1 METGALRDEAL
12 LLVAGDPVCGV
23 EVRAIQYTTLGAQGE
38 RTQASGA
45 LMLPA
50 GGTPGCSGDRPL
62 VLYAHATNPAKSYN
76 LAAFGDSNNP
86 AANESLLLAAMFA
99 ARGYIVV
106 APNYAGHDSSTLPY
120 HPFLHA
126 QQQSGE
132 MRDALTAARTAMS
145 TFASGVR
152 AGSKLFLAG
161 YSQGG
166 HVALA
171 TQRALQQAGERVT
184 ASVPMS
190 GPYLVSRQLDDIFA
204 GQVSFGSTL
213 FTSMLATGYQR
224 AYGDLYAHPSQL
236 FGSPWA
242 NGIDTLFPGAT
253 ARQLVD
259 RGQVPELA
267 VFSSTPPTAP
277 AGSGLQATL
286 NAMTPATNTGTGLDA
301 VFARGFGSA
310 PLFTNAARLTYL
322 QDLLA
327 RPSAPAHP
335 LRVAARANDLPDD
348 WTPSAPVLLCG
359 GAEDATVAWRTHTLG
374 LAARWAQLPPG
385 RVNILDVDAQPT
397 VLPDPFVAERL
408 GFATIKEATVGL
420 ARLEG
425 KDPDWEVARNYHAAV
440 LPFCASAA
448 RRFFDA
454 F

>member
-1 METGALRDEAL
+1 ML
-12 LLVAGDPVCGV
+12 
-23 EVRAIQYTTLGAQGE
+23 YTTLGALGE

-50 GGTPGCSGDRPL
+50 GGAPGCSGDRPL
-62 VLYAHATNPAKSYN
+62 VLYARATNPAARYN
-76 LAAFGDSNNP
+76 LAALGDSGNP

-106 APNYAGHDSSTLPY
+106 APNYAGYDSSTLPY

-126 QQQSGE
+126 TQQSGE
-132 MRDALTAARTAMS
+132 MRDALAAARS
-145 TFASGVR
+145 GLPTFASGVR

-190 GPYLVSRQLDDIFA
+190 GPYLVSRQLDDTFA

-213 FTSMLATGYQR
+213 FASLLATSYQR
-224 AYGDLYAHPSQL
+224 IYGNLYPHPSQL
-236 FGSPWA
+236 FASPWV

-253 ARQLVD
+253 AAQLVD
-259 RGQVPELA
+259 TGRLPELA
-267 VFSSTPPTAP
+267 LFSNIAPTAP
-277 AGSGLQATL
+277 AGSGLQPTL
-286 NAMTPATNTGTGLDA
+286 DAMTPATNTGTGLDA
-301 VFARGFGSA
+301 VFARGFGST
-310 PLFTNAARLTYL
+310 PLFTNAARLAYL

-327 RPSAPAHP
+327 HPAAPTHP
-335 LRVAARANDLPDD
+335 FRIAARANDLQSD
-348 WTPSAPVLLCG
+348 WTPNAPVLLCG

-374 LAARWAQLPPG
+374 LAARWAQLPAG
-385 RVNILDVDAQPT
+385 RVSILDVDAQPT

-408 GFATIKEATVGL
+408 GFAAIKEATVGL

-425 KDPDWEVARNYHAAV
+425 KDSDWEVARNYHAAV